1 MLGGQGSAE
10 AKSGKADVPQSEHEA
25 PIIKEEKG
33 GRDDALKNLIL
44 RD

>member
-33 GRDDALKNLIL
+33 AGR
-44 RD
+44 RRRPET